1 MPSYTKMYKYN
12 PFESKLKCKVHKHT
26 IGPIEALKKDIV
38 FGDKYGTAPLLLV
51 KMATFSSGNTHN

>member
-1 MPSYTKMYKYN
+1 MYKYN
-12 PFESKLKCKVHKHT
+12 PFESKWKCKVHKHT
-26 IGPIEALKKDIV
+26 IGPIVALKKDIV